1 MQLDMIRAT
10 FLAIIAVLV
19 VVMLAPAASAQ
30 TAASA
35 PDTIYVVTDQP
46 SPCRKHLRKGFFVGF
61 NVGSGGSG
69 IGFTRGDEFVSER
82 PAGGPFGGLR
92 LGIAVSNSIAFAIE
106 AYGLGVCENDHAG
119 ADSDDEQGLGAAF
132 VTVTWWP
139 GGEGFFMRLG
149 FGAGGGNVMHRAT
162 GKKIH
167 FEDRD
172 AALFG
177 LGYEWRLS
185 KHFALGAAV
194 DAIGFELDD
203 LDGDGPKED
212 FWAGFGGASI
222 QLNWYL

>member
-1 MQLDMIRAT
+1 MQFDMIRAT

-19 VVMLAPAASAQ
+19 VVMLAPVASAQ

-35 PDTIYVVTDQP
+35 PETIYVVTDQP
-46 SPCRKHLRKGFFVGF
+46 GPCQKHQRKGFFLGF
-61 NVGSGGSG
+61 NVGSSGSG
-69 IGFTRGDEFVSER
+69 IGYSRGEENVSER
-82 PAGGPFGGLR
+82 FTRGPFGGLR

-106 AYGLGVCENDHAG
+106 AYGLGARENDNAG
-119 ADSDDEQGLGAAF
+119 VDSDDERGLGAAF
-132 VTVTWWP
+132 VTMTWWP

-149 FGAGGGNVMHRAT
+149 FGAGGGYVLHRST

-194 DAIGFELDD
+194 DAIGFEMDD
-203 LDGDGPKED
+203 LDGDGPKEN